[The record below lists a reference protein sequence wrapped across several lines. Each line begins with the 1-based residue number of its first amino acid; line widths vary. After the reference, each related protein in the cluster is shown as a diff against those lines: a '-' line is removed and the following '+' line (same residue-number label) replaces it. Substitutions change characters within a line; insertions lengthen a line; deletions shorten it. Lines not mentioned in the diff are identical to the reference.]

1 MKSNDI
7 GKAVLTP
14 AALDAP
20 ISYEL
25 CGNQII
31 GRFLGLIPMQ
41 HIDLDSVH
49 FLRLAARSEVN
60 PVHLL
65 INWRHFLIRARSGS
79 PVYILQTRRR
89 QRIFLKLTGG
99 AHFRLRQAIGRHAHK
114 EHQRIAA

>member
-14 AALDAP
+14 TALDAP

-25 CGNQII
+25 CGNAII

-41 HIDLDSVH
+41 HIELGSVH

-65 INWRHFLIRARSGS
+65 INWRHFLIRARSRS
-79 PVYILQTRRR
+79 PIYILQTHKR
-89 QRIFLKLTGG
+89 QRIFLKLDGR
-99 AHFRLRQAIGRHAHK
+99 AHFKLRQAIGRQTCK
-114 EHQRIAA
+114 EQYRIAA